1 MVRRPSVSPSVFPL
15 TMSPSVGNGLS
26 RGAAP
31 LGEGAPRLLPRGG
44 AEEGTVGGG
53 DGDGDNAFLLRKEV
67 PEQRSGKEGRREGN
81 LARLHSLLMHSQSV
95 TKLQGIEEQQ

>member
-1 MVRRPSVSPSVFPL
+1 M
-15 TMSPSVGNGLS
+15 
-26 RGAAP
+26 
-31 LGEGAPRLLPRGG
+31 LPRGG

-67 PEQRSGKEGRREGN
+67 PEQRSGKEGRKEGRKEGN

>member
-1 MVRRPSVSPSVFPL
+1 MVRRPSVFPSVRL
-15 TMSPSVGNGLS
+15 SASDVSLRLQDSNGLS

-44 AEEGTVGGG
+44 AEEGTVGG
-53 DGDGDNAFLLRKEV
+53 DGDNAFLLRKEV
-67 PEQRSGKEGRREGN
+67 PEQRSGKEGN